1 MGDQPDL
8 ESSLDDW
15 LDYDVAEEPD
25 PAPAWLRWGVV
36 AAIAVT
42 LIGLLVLWPSTP
54 TVDSN
59 ALSVIG
65 VPSSFHQASVLSV
78 EVAPCPFQTE
88 SDCVTVEFE
97 IETGPDAGAIYEQ
110 AFPAG
115 GTTPEFSEGTR
126 AILSRRDPDGTVVEG
141 RQQPCSFDSTVECRL
156 LRIRLADEA
165 ATIVEA
171 EVSPDNLAYASFAGD
186 ELNLDLFDEGD
197 EYVVFGVSVPT
208 VATTY
213 QFADFQRRS
222 LLGWLLAAFAVAVV
236 VVGRRQGLLALGGL
250 VLSVAVLLLFVV
262 RGIVAGGDPLP
273 IAVVGAAAITIVTL
287 YMAHGFDRG
296 SSVALLG
303 VFGAILLTAGL
314 GHLTLGLAD
323 VTGFSTEEASLLTLF
338 EDIQVTGLLLA
349 GVVLGAAGAL
359 DDVAVTQAAAVR
371 EIHDADPSLGRRELY
386 RRGMRI
392 GRDHIASTVNTL
404 LLAYAGASLPLLV
417 LFVLS
422 AQSLGT
428 VLNSEVVSIEVIR
441 TVVGSFGLLATVPL
455 TTWLAA
461 AATKTPAAT
470 ADPA

>member
-1 MGDQPDL
+1 MGDQSDL
-8 ESSLDDW
+8 EASLDDW

-25 PAPAWLRWGVV
+25 AAPAWLRWGVIAAV
-36 AAIAVT
+36 ATT
-42 LIGLLVLWPSTP
+42 LLGLVVLWPPNT

-59 ALSVIG
+59 ALSVLG
-65 VPSSFHQASVLSV
+65 VPSSFHQASVLAVV
-78 EVAPCPFQTE
+78 EEPCPFLEE
-88 SDCVTVEFE
+88 SDCVSVEFE
-97 IETGPDAGAIYEQ
+97 IMAGPDAGAIYEQ
-110 AFPAG
+110 TFPAG
-115 GTTPEFSEGTR
+115 GTSPEFAEGTS

-141 RQQPCSFDSTVECRL
+141 RQQACSFDSTIECRL
-156 LRIRLADEA
+156 LRIRLADES

-171 EVSPDNLAYASFAGD
+171 EVSPDNPAYASFAGD
-186 ELNLDLFDEGD
+186 ELNLELFDEGG
-197 EYVVFGVSVPT
+197 EYVVFGASVPT

-250 VLSVAVLLLFVV
+250 ALSVAVLLLFVV
-262 RGIVAGGDPLP
+262 RGIVAGGNPLP
-273 IAVVGAAAITIVTL
+273 IAIVGAAAITIVTL

-314 GHLTLGLAD
+314 GLLTLGLAN

-371 EIHDADPSLGRRELY
+371 EIHQADPSLDRSELY

-461 AATKTPAAT
+461 AATKPAAAT
-470 ADPA
+470 RPT